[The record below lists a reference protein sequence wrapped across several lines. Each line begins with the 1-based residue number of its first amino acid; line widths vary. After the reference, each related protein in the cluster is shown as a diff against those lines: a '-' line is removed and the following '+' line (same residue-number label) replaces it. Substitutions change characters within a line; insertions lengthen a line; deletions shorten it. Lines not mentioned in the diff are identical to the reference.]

1 MRDNLTTIALIND
14 TIKDYKSQELEKQ
27 LLYTKVAEK
36 HSILQYTL
44 ARRCKSS

>member
-14 TIKDYKSQELEKQ
+14 AIKDYKSQELGEQ

-36 HSILQYTL
+36 HGIPQCTL
-44 ARRCKSS
+44 ARRCKGS